1 MAHRSL
7 LLKDPFQAAD
17 MAIEL
22 QMEKMQLAEATS
34 ARDSAVQRL
43 ASAYDSIKEKAMTI
57 SRLQSEKADLECRLV
72 LAEKHSQDLLE
83 AARVEERRKL
93 EDETNRLHDLVRK
106 LSEAAVQAK
115 SPYSSPL
122 ADKVESASTLFS
134 GVDGA
139 SSFLTAIDS
148 NKSKVCAHSRSLA
161 CIANAPIVCQCAV
174 Q

>member
-1 MAHRSL
+1 
-7 LLKDPFQAAD
+7 

-22 QMEKMQLAEATS
+22 QMEKMHLAEATS

-57 SRLQSEKADLECRLV
+57 SRLHSEKADLESRLV
-72 LAEKHSQDLLE
+72 LAEKHPQALVE
-83 AARVEERRKL
+83 AARAEERKKM
-93 EDETNRLHDLVRK
+93 EDEINRLHDMVRK
-106 LSEAAVQAK
+106 LSKSAVQAR

-134 GVDGA
+134 SIDDD
-139 SSFLTAIDS
+139 STFLSAIDS
-148 NKSKVCAHSRSLA
+148 NKSKVCAHPHSLA
-161 CIANAPIVCQCAV
+161 CIADAPIVCQCTV